1 MIKILSKS
9 IREYKKYAILAPI
22 FVILEVIFEV
32 LIPFIM
38 SIMLDKGISLGNN
51 KLVIE
56 IGILMLVMA
65 VLSLICGILS
75 GKFASI
81 ASAGF
86 AKNLRH
92 DLYEKIQTYSFKNI
106 DDFSTASLV
115 TRMTT
120 DVTNVQLSFQMIIRI
135 VVRAPFMLIFAF
147 IMAMIIN
154 WQIGLIFLIAIPF
167 LGVTLFVLMSRS
179 FKPFSKLFKQ
189 YDVINRDVEEN
200 LIGIRTVKSFVK
212 EKDEY
217 NKFANDSSILK
228 NFASKAEQ
236 VLAWNMPIV
245 QFAVY
250 ACLIALAYLGASNI
264 IKGYNVGG
272 KTFFMT
278 TGELTSYFSYV
289 MQILMSLMM
298 ISNIFVMITMSLTSA
313 RRIVEVLQV
322 SPDITN
328 PNNPIYDVK
337 NGDIDFEKVNFKYNL
352 NAQMFN
358 LNDINVHIKSGMVV
372 GIIGGTGSGKS
383 SFVQLIPRLY
393 DTTIG
398 NVKVGGEDVRNY
410 DIETLRNSVAYVLQK
425 NILFTGTIRDNL
437 KWGKENATDEDLIR
451 VTKQASA
458 YDFIMDFP
466 GGFDYDLGQGGVNV
480 SGGQK
485 QRLCIARALL
495 KNPKILILDDSTSA
509 VDTKTDANIRSS
521 LRETAPDVT
530 KIIISQ
536 RVSSVEDADLILVF
550 DDGKIIAQGKH
561 DELIEICPIYKEI
574 AELQTK
580 GSDNEGGSTDEEN
593 K

>member
-245 QFAVY
+245 QFTVY

-272 KTFFMT
+272 KTLFMT

-437 KWGKENATDEDLIR
+437 KWGKEDATDEDLIR

-561 DELIEICPIYKEI
+561 DELIKVCPIYKEI

>member
-1 MIKILSKS
+1 MIRTLARS

-32 LIPFIM
+32 LIPFVM
-38 SIMLDKGISLGNN
+38 SIMLDEGIGKDNA
-51 KLVIE
+51 LVIK
-56 IGILMLVMA
+56 IGSLMLVMA
-65 VLSLICGILS
+65 VISLICGILS

-92 DLYEKIQTYSFKNI
+92 DMYEKIQTYSFANI
-106 DDFSTASLV
+106 DEFSTASLV

-167 LGVTLFVLMSRS
+167 LGVTLIALMSRS

-212 EKDEY
+212 EEDEFKKFSKD
-217 NKFANDSSILK
+217 SGILT
-228 NFASKAEQ
+228 NFACKAEQ

-245 QFAVY
+245 QFTVY
-250 ACLIALAYLGASNI
+250 ACLLALAWLGASNI
-264 IKGYNVGG
+264 VKGFESNGQTLY
-272 KTFFMT
+272 MT

-313 RRIVEVLQV
+313 RRIVAVLNV
-322 SPDITN
+322 IPDIKN
-328 PNNPIYDVK
+328 PENPKFEVV
-337 NGDIDFEKVNFKYNL
+337 NGDIDFEEVNFKYNP
-352 NAQMFN
+352 NAQIYN
-358 LNDINVHIKSGMVV
+358 LTDCNIHIKSGQVV

-393 DTTIG
+393 DTTLG
-398 NVKVGGEDVRNY
+398 SVKVGGEDVRNY

-425 NILFTGTIRDNL
+425 NVLFTGTIRDNL
-437 KWGKENATDEDLIR
+437 KWGNENATDEDLIR

-509 VDTKTDANIRSS
+509 VDTKTDANIRQS
-521 LRETAPDVT
+521 LKETAPEVT

-536 RVSSVEDADLILVF
+536 RVSSVEDSDLILVF
-550 DDGKIIAQGKH
+550 DDGKIIASGKH
-561 DELIEICPIYKEI
+561 EQLLKTCPIYNEI
-574 AELQTK
+574 NELQTK
-580 GSDNEGGSTDEEN
+580 GSGEEVGSNE
-593 K
+593 

>member
-1 MIKILSKS
+1 MIKTLSRS

-22 FVILEVIFEV
+22 FVVFEVVFEV
-32 LIPFIM
+32 LIPYVM
-38 SIMLDKGISLGNN
+38 TIMLDEGIQKSNN
-51 KLVIE
+51 ELVIE
-56 IGILMLVMA
+56 IGCLMLGMA
-65 VLSLICGILS
+65 ILSLICGILS

-92 DLYEKIQTYSFKNI
+92 DMYEKIQTYSFANI
-106 DDFSTASLV
+106 DEFSTASLV

-154 WQIGLIFLIAIPF
+154 WQIGLIFLVAIPF
-167 LGVTLFVLMSRS
+167 LGITLFALMSRS

-189 YDVINRDVEEN
+189 YDIINRDVEEN
-200 LIGIRTVKSFVK
+200 LIGIRAVKSFVK
-212 EKDEY
+212 EDDEFK
-217 NKFANDSSILK
+217 KFANDSQGLK
-228 NFASKAEQ
+228 HFASKAEQ
-236 VLAWNMPIV
+236 ILAWNMPIV

-250 ACLIALAYLGASNI
+250 ACLIAIAWFGASNI
-264 IKGYNVGG
+264 VKGYTMNGQ
-272 KTFFMT
+272 TFFMT
-278 TGELTSYFSYV
+278 TGQLTSYFSYV

-298 ISNIFVMITMSLTSA
+298 ISNIFVMITMSITSA
-313 RRIVEVLQV
+313 RRIVEVLKV
-322 SPDITN
+322 VPDIKN
-328 PNNPIYDVK
+328 PEDPVFEVAS
-337 NGDIDFEKVNFKYNL
+337 GDIDFDHVNFKYNQ
-352 NAQMFN
+352 NAQIYN
-358 LNDINVHIKSGMVV
+358 LTDCNVHIKSGQVV

-393 DTTIG
+393 DISEG
-398 NVKVGGEDVRNY
+398 SLKVGGVDVRNY

-437 KWGKENATDEDLIR
+437 KWGNEEATEEDLVR

-458 YDFIMDFP
+458 YDFVMDFP
-466 GGFDYDLGQGGVNV
+466 GAFDYDLGQGGVNV

-509 VDTKTDANIRSS
+509 VDTKTDANIRQS

-550 DDGKIIAQGKH
+550 DDGKIVAQGTH
-561 DELIEICPIYKEI
+561 EQLIETCPIYKEI
-574 AELQTK
+574 DELQKK
-580 GSDNEGGSTDEEN
+580 GSDDSKEVATND
-593 K
+593 

>member
-22 FVILEVIFEV
+22 FVIFEVIFEV
-32 LIPFIM
+32 LIPFVM

-65 VLSLICGILS
+65 ILSLICGILS

-167 LGVTLFVLMSRS
+167 LGITLFVLMSRS

-245 QFAVY
+245 QFTVY

-337 NGDIDFEKVNFKYNL
+337 NGDIDFEKVDFKYNL

-398 NVKVGGEDVRNY
+398 SVKVGGEDVRNY

-437 KWGKENATDEDLIR
+437 KWGKEDATDEDLIR

-561 DELIEICPIYKEI
+561 DELIKVCPIYKEI

-580 GSDNEGGSTDEEN
+580 GSDNEGGSTNEEN
-593 K
+593 